1 MVDADLIMVLEN
13 GKIAE
18 QGNHFELLADPK
30 SLYSDLWKKQNQVA
44 MENSNKEKSSETT
57 EATQVENNHIEMIS
71 K

>member
-1 MVDADLIMVLEN
+1 MVDADQIMVLEN

-18 QGNHFELLADPK
+18 QGSHFELLADPK

-44 MENSNKEKSSETT
+44 LENSKNETHEPLET
-57 EATQVENNHIEMIS
+57 GHDNHIEMIS